1 VKYGLIALAVPALV
15 LSVMFGYYYV
25 AFSRQIEARLH
36 GERERVLPRV
46 FARPLELR
54 RGQSLGAA
62 QIVDRLNDLGYAQ
75 RTRVEKAGEFA
86 VGAGAIAVIPRGGSR
101 HGQTVR
107 ILFEQRRVRQAGG
120 VATVPGRVSAIQ
132 AGGATT
138 DSVTLDP
145 PLLTAFVSAGR
156 EKRRQVPLSAIPSRM
171 VQAVIAIED
180 RRFYDH
186 PGIDPVRIAGALVS
200 NLRGK
205 RRYLE
210 GASTL
215 TQQLARNFFLT
226 EALAREAASGQRSWR
241 RKLLEQFMSLI
252 LERKATKEEI
262 LELYLNEVY
271 LGQRGSFAV
280 HGVAEASRLFFA
292 KDVSNVSL
300 AEAATIAGI
309 IQSPGMWSPFHSRER
324 ARERRNVVLRAM
336 ADAAFISSAAAAR
349 VSSEPVLVVQR
360 ALESQAP
367 YFVDL
372 VGQTLAEQLPGLAG
386 VTSSL
391 DVYTTLDIHL
401 QRIAQDVMRD
411 GIVRVDEILARRKRR
426 RQAQAALVAV
436 NPRTGEI
443 VALVGGRS
451 YNQSQYNR
459 AVAAKRQPG
468 SVFKPF
474 VYLAAF
480 ERAAAEG
487 RSDITPATLVTD
499 EPTMFDYDEG
509 WYPSNYEDEYDGE
522 ITFRRALAMSRNIA
536 TIHAAELAGFGRIA
550 QLWKSVGVGTQP
562 HAYPAITL
570 GVFEAS
576 PYDIATAFTI
586 FPNGGELQPL
596 RVLSRVTSGGVDQS
610 VPVPAPKRV
619 ARADTTFLVTNL
631 MRSVVSE
638 GTAAAVRASGFT
650 FDAAGK
656 TGTTND
662 LRDAWFVGFTPE
674 LLTVVWVGVDDN
686 QPLGLS
692 GAQAALP
699 IWIQFMTQALA
710 GRTDQR
716 FAEPEGVTWVEID
729 RDTGKL
735 ATAACPRIVREA
747 FLAGTEPPEACEL
760 HRF

>member
-1 VKYGLIALAVPALV
+1 VKYVVIALALPAIVASAIL
-15 LSVMFGYYYV
+15 GYYYV
-25 AFSRQIEARLH
+25 VFSRQIEARLH

-54 RGQSLGAA
+54 KGQSLGAA
-62 QIVDRLNDLGYAQ
+62 QIIDRLNDLGYAQ
-75 RTRVEKAGEFA
+75 RARVEKAGEFA
-86 VGAGAIAVIPRGGSR
+86 VGAGAISVIPRGGNR
-101 HGQTVR
+101 PGATVR
-107 ILFEQRRVRQAGG
+107 IVFEQPRVRKAGG
-120 VATVPGRVSAIQ
+120 VPPASGRVGAIE
-132 AGGATT
+132 AGGKAAE
-138 DSVTLDP
+138 SVTLDP
-145 PLLTAFVSAGR
+145 PLLTAFLSTGR
-156 EKRRQVPLSAIPSRM
+156 EKRRHVPLAAIPSRM

-180 RRFYDH
+180 RRFYEH
-186 PGIDPVRIAGALVS
+186 PGVDPIRMMGALVS
-200 NLRGK
+200 NLRGR

-226 EALAREAASGQRSWR
+226 EALAREAASGQRSWG

-252 LERKATKEEI
+252 LERKATKAEI
-262 LELYLNEVY
+262 LELYLNDVY

-280 HGVAEASRLFFA
+280 HGVAEAARLFFA
-292 KDVSNVSL
+292 KDVSNLSL
-300 AEAATIAGI
+300 AEAATIAGT
-309 IQSPGMWSPFHSRER
+309 IQSPAVWSPFHSPER

-336 ADAAFISSAAAAR
+336 AEAGFISENAAAR
-349 VSSEPVLVVQR
+349 VSTEPVQVVQR

-372 VGQTLAEQLPGLAG
+372 VGQTLAEQLPDLAG
-386 VTSSL
+386 VTNSL

-411 GIVRVDEILARRKRR
+411 EIVRVDQILARRKRQ
-426 RQAQAALVAV
+426 RQAQAALIAV
-436 NPRTGEI
+436 DPRTGE
-443 VALVGGRS
+443 VLALVGGRS
-451 YNQSQYNR
+451 YNQSQFNR

-474 VYLAAF
+474 VYLSAF

-487 RSDITPATLVTD
+487 RNDITPATLVMD

-509 WYPSNYEDEYDGE
+509 WIPANYEDEYDGE

-536 TIHAAELAGFGRIA
+536 TIHAAELAGFDNVA
-550 QLWKSVGVGTQP
+550 KLWGSIGVGAQP

-586 FPNGGELQPL
+586 FPNGGELRPL
-596 RVLSRVTSGGVDQS
+596 RVLSRVVSSGAQQ
-610 VPVPAPKRV
+610 PIPIAPPRRI
-619 ARADTTFLVTNL
+619 ARPDTTFLVTNML
-631 MRSVVSE
+631 RGVISE
-638 GTAAAVRASGFT
+638 GTGAAVRASGFT

-699 IWIQFMTQALA
+699 IWLQFMTQAMA
-710 GRTDQR
+710 GRTDQP
-716 FAEPEGVTWVEID
+716 FAEPEGLTWVEID
-729 RDTGKL
+729 KDTGKR
-735 ATAACPRIVREA
+735 AGPACPRVIREA
-747 FLAGTEPPEACEL
+747 FLAGSEPLEPCAL
-760 HRF
+760 HTF